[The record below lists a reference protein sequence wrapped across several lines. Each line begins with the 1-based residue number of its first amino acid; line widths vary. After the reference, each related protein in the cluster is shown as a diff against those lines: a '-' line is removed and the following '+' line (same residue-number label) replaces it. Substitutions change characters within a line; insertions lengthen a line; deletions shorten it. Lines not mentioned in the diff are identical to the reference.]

1 MEGAGH
7 GEERTRGGD
16 RTTASNSSR
25 PKATQFKLKARTA
38 SRVPGERPHPHA
50 RTRARAQRR
59 ITGGGCWRD
68 GLRGALPCMMGSHVQ
83 FLWPTASVGRHVP
96 RDFFGQRRRS
106 IRADRGLRWRR
117 AHQARSGLLR
127 EVEDICHAGPAGKRQ
142 CARKVTAGGPHA
154 SAEGKMAGERVRDC
168 HVGPAC
174 RRHHQE
180 LGRAGG

>member
-1 MEGAGH
+1 M
-7 GEERTRGGD
+7 
-16 RTTASNSSR
+16 
-25 PKATQFKLKARTA
+25 
-38 SRVPGERPHPHA
+38 
-50 RTRARAQRR
+50 
-59 ITGGGCWRD
+59 
-68 GLRGALPCMMGSHVQ
+68 
-83 FLWPTASVGRHVP
+83 P

-127 EVEDICHAGPAGKRQ
+127 EVEDICHAGPASKRQ